1 MTPSSDHIHSNAGN
15 SPSSV
20 PSPQGD
26 LAQAQAFLDWWYG
39 PALSDPQM
47 GDMRIV
53 LATISRKREIGFASF
68 ETADEAASWAV
79 EQSTYTNVY
88 THIAL
93 HAPDRPKGKGT
104 TDTAVCLPGLVADL
118 DARSPYRS
126 CNAGKAPDVASLR
139 RLIADFE
146 SHYPFSPTL
155 IESGYGIYAC
165 VRFREP
171 LFFEDIK
178 TRKEAED
185 LLRRFAEGFRVFG
198 RQRGWPLTVDLVPLA
213 GLVRLP
219 GSLNRKG
226 QSPIL
231 VSFSDRDAGAQ

>member
-1 MTPSSDHIHSNAGN
+1 
-15 SPSSV
+15 V
-20 PSPQGD
+20 PSVQGE
-26 LAQAQAFLDWWYG
+26 LVQAQAFLEWWYG

-53 LATISRKREIGFASF
+53 LATIPRKGNIGFASF
-68 ETADEAASWAV
+68 ETADEAACWAV
-79 EQSTYTNVY
+79 EQSAHTNVY

-93 HAPDRPKGKGT
+93 HAPERPKGKGT
-104 TDTAVCLPGLVADL
+104 TETAVCLPGLVADL
-118 DARSPYRS
+118 DAQSPFRGS
-126 CNAGKAPDVASLR
+126 NKGKAPDVASLR
-139 RLIADFE
+139 LLIADFDT
-146 SHYPFSPTL
+146 HYPFSLTL
-155 IESGYGIYAC
+155 IESGYGVYAC

-171 LFFEDIK
+171 LFLEDMQ

-198 RQRGWPLTVDLVPLA
+198 RQRGWPLTVDVVPLA

-231 VSFSDRDAGAQ
+231 VSFSGRDGGAR